1 MSFGTSCLVT
11 LYLLQYLGVVH
22 AVAFL
27 VAIPVTLPE
36 LLRASGIIDVKLL
49 TFGHVL
55 KLEVTRGVMISA
67 VESIPE
73 SDFGHFLEFSDSDSN
88 SIPQLS

>member
-1 MSFGTSCLVT
+1 MGGLGIWLVIMLFLNMHLILKRNFGYHFNGRFGTSCLVT

-36 LLRASGIIDVKLL
+36 LLRASGIIDV
-49 TFGHVL
+49 
-55 KLEVTRGVMISA
+55 
-67 VESIPE
+67 
-73 SDFGHFLEFSDSDSN
+73 N
-88 SIPQLS
+88 LSWIFDIWPRSST